1 MVEYRL
7 QFCKSARECEL
18 WCRKMRQQRVTLMI
32 AAAQP
37 SVVHNWTSYYKTQSV
52 WGLYKQAGERY
63 PEVQSFLDHDE
74 AKEIPRQLFD
84 LLCKYNYDLEK
95 AKTLAKES
103 LTKCEEQIGSCMKEP
118 NKKGKDENIL
128 YFA

>member
-1 MVEYRL
+1 
-7 QFCKSARECEL
+7 
-18 WCRKMRQQRVTLMI
+18 MI

-37 SVVHNWTSYYKTQSV
+37 SVVRNWTSYYKTQSV
-52 WGLYKQAGERY
+52 WGLYQQAGERY
-63 PEVQSFLDHDE
+63 PEVQSFLDHG
-74 AKEIPRQLFD
+74 KEIPRQLFD

-95 AKTLAKES
+95 AKMLDKES
-103 LTKCEEQIGSCMKEP
+103 LTKCEEQIASCMKEP